1 MPGRHPHRPRRPQRL
16 APRLCRA
23 ALHAIS
29 VGQTDFVRND
39 ADPGVIIPARAI
51 LASRYWWGGLSDA
64 EREAIDAAVDTANA
78 ATAPTETALD

>member
-1 MPGRHPHRPRRPQRL
+1 M
-16 APRLCRA
+16 
-23 ALHAIS
+23 
-29 VGQTDFVRND
+29 
-39 ADPGVIIPARAI
+39 IIPARAI